1 MGRKERKGK
10 GKEKREEG
18 KRKEKREEERENKIT
33 FWANIPGKHRC
44 KNR

>member
-1 MGRKERKGK
+1 MPKPGKVNGKEGKERKG
-10 GKEKREEG
+10 
-18 KRKEKREEERENKIT
+18 KEKREEERENKIT